1 MDATAHT
8 PLSWT
13 AAALQEAVADE
24 ADHYVEFLRVPALS
38 GGLYS
43 LAAGSTD
50 EQMPH
55 TEDEVYVVLRG
66 RAEFVRGDERAA
78 IGPGDTLFVA
88 ANVEHRFVDISEDL
102 DVLVFFAPAE
112 GTNT

>member
-1 MDATAHT
+1 MNTDANI

-13 AAALQEAVADE
+13 AADLQRAVIDE
-24 ADHYVEFLRVPALS
+24 PDHYLEFLRVPALS

-43 LAAGSTD
+43 LSAGSTD
-50 EQMPH
+50 EQTPH

-66 RAEFVRGDERAA
+66 RAGFIRGEERADV
-78 IGPGDTLFVA
+78 GPGDTLFVG
-88 ANVEHRFVDISEDL
+88 ANVEHRFVDITEDL

-112 GTNT
+112 GANA

>member
-1 MDATAHT
+1 MK
-8 PLSWT
+8 WT
-13 AAALQEAVADE
+13 AADLQHAVAE
-24 ADHYVEFLRVPALS
+24 EPDHYLEFLRVPALS

-43 LAAGSTD
+43 LAAGSRD
-50 EQMPH
+50 EQSPH

-66 RAEFVRGDERAA
+66 RASFVRGDQRTD

-88 ANVEHRFVDISEDL
+88 AEVEHRFVDITEDL